1 MSFLSPMPFFGEL
14 NDNRQ
19 FNNADSFAMAF
30 DEAWKDSVKADSNQD
45 VTTRLAS
52 VMHGLQEHPFMESSP
67 EMAQQVAAF
76 RLRLLDL

>member
-1 MSFLSPMPFFGEL
+1 MPAFGEL
-14 NDNRQ
+14 NGNRQ

-30 DEAWKDSVKADSNQD
+30 DEAWKNSVKADSDQD
-45 VTTRLAS
+45 VTTRVTS
-52 VMHGLQEHPFMESSP
+52 VMLGLKEHPFMESSP